1 MALGTSQV
9 VQWLRLH
16 ASTAEGLG
24 SIPGQGTKIP
34 HAVWYG
40 QKETLKDVGGGLP
53 LAAVANAF
61 LIVGYPD
68 CRNGGWTETNSLLTT
83 DKSAA
88 FLKAQFCM

>member
-1 MALGTSQV
+1 MLPLQRAWVLSLVRELRSHMLYGMA
-9 VQWLRLH
+9 
-16 ASTAEGLG
+16 
-24 SIPGQGTKIP
+24 K
-34 HAVWYG
+34 
-40 QKETLKDVGGGLP
+40 KEKLKDVGGGLP
-53 LAAVANAF
+53 LAVVANTF